1 MDNSL
6 LIGLDE
12 PAEWGKFSHKVDDTS
27 NQWESHLVVEGMH
40 CAACAFNVEK
50 ALKAING
57 VAQATVNAT
66 SKRARVTWSAN
77 QTTPSA
83 LMSALNKAGYSALP
97 AHELF
102 KLEARR
108 KANRLMLW
116 RVLVA
121 GFCMMQVM
129 MYAYPAY
136 ITGNNDMTPDIK
148 NLLRWASWILTLP
161 VLLFSASPFLTNAIH
176 DIKNKQISMDLPVA
190 LGIIIT
196 FVVST
201 AATFDPDGWW
211 GHEVYFDSLT
221 MFVFFLLLG
230 RWLELRMRD
239 RTAGSLDVLMRRLP
253 STVERI
259 SAEGQLERVAVTKL
273 VVGDRL
279 RVLPGE
285 AFPADGAIIEGETS
299 VDEALL
305 TGESKPIVK
314 TVDDLVIA
322 GSYNV
327 SAPVSMLVSQL
338 GNDTRYAQIVA
349 LMERASVD
357 KPRLAI
363 LADRIAKP
371 FLMFVILAAIGA
383 AVYLWP
389 VDHGRALMAAV
400 AVLIVTCP
408 CALSLATPAAM
419 LTISGALARKG
430 VLVQKMQAIEALT
443 SVDTLVFDK
452 TGTLSNEAL
461 KIGAVQVSDAYTANQ
476 ALQLAAQLAS
486 HSLHPVSKAIA
497 KASLDS
503 KQVEAHVNVVDVKER
518 HGLGLS
524 ADSYRGALKLGSAKF
539 CGMDRSLLP
548 AKSTAQSSVY
558 LTLND
563 QWVATFEV
571 GESVKSDAISSIQ
584 AIHQLGMRVELLSG
598 DVNHTVQQFAKQV
611 GITHAKGDCS
621 PQGKLQHLQDLQS
634 AGRKVAMVGDGLND
648 GPVLALAHTSIAMG
662 HGVPL
667 AQAQSDFIIMNDQVS
682 MVVVLLLQAKRTMR
696 IVKQNLF
703 WAFVYNAV
711 CVPLAIAGLLP
722 AWLAG
727 LGMAV
732 SSLVVVINAMRLSQ
746 YSTQFRMGH

>member
-1 MDNSL
+1 
-6 LIGLDE
+6 
-12 PAEWGKFSHKVDDTS
+12 
-27 NQWESHLVVEGMH
+27 
-40 CAACAFNVEK
+40 
-50 ALKAING
+50 
-57 VAQATVNAT
+57 
-66 SKRARVTWSAN
+66 
-77 QTTPSA
+77 
-83 LMSALNKAGYSALP
+83 
-97 AHELF
+97 
-102 KLEARR
+102 
-108 KANRLMLW
+108 
-116 RVLVA
+116 
-121 GFCMMQVM
+121 
-129 MYAYPAY
+129 
-136 ITGNNDMTPDIK
+136 
-148 NLLRWASWILTLP
+148 
-161 VLLFSASPFLTNAIH
+161 
-176 DIKNKQISMDLPVA
+176 
-190 LGIIIT
+190 
-196 FVVST
+196 
-201 AATFDPDGWW
+201 
-211 GHEVYFDSLT
+211 
-221 MFVFFLLLG
+221 
-230 RWLELRMRD
+230 MRD

-273 VVGDRL
+273 MIGDRL

-314 TVDDLVIA
+314 TVNDLVIA

-327 SAPVSMLVSQL
+327 SAPVNVLVSQL
-338 GNDTRYAQIVA
+338 GSDTRYAQIVA

-371 FLMFVILAAIGA
+371 FLLFVILAAISA
-383 AVYLWP
+383 AAYLWP

-443 SVDTLVFDK
+443 TVDTLVFDK

-461 KIGAVQVSDAYTANQ
+461 TIAGIQVADAYTVNQ
-476 ALQLAAQLAS
+476 ALQLAAKLAS
-486 HSLHPVSKAIA
+486 YSLHPVSKAIA
-497 KASLDS
+497 KASL
-503 KQVEAHVNVVDVKER
+503 ETPAEMHVNVVDVKER
-518 HGLGLS
+518 NGLGLS
-524 ADSYRGALKLGSAKF
+524 ANSDMGTLKLGSAKF
-539 CGMDRSLLP
+539 CGMDRLLLP

-563 QWVATFEV
+563 QWLATFEV
-571 GESVKSDAISSIQ
+571 GESVKSDAVSSIQ
-584 AIHQLGMRVELLSG
+584 AIQQLGLRVELLSG
-598 DVNHTVQQFAKQV
+598 DVNHTVQQFAQKV
-611 GITHAKGDCS
+611 GIVHAKGDCS
-621 PQGKLQHLQDLQS
+621 PQDKLHHLQDLQS

-648 GPVLALAHTSIAMG
+648 GPVLALAHASVAMG

-682 MVVVLLLQAKRTMR
+682 MVVVLLVQARRTMR
-696 IVKQNLF
+696 VVKQNLF

-746 YSTQFRMGH
+746 YSTHFRMGH